1 LKTRLDALAQLAR
14 SNMLRTR
21 LVLGLMSLL
30 LILLLVGLYSIHTC
44 NVLVGTI
51 YEAYEDNYAS
61 IQAMQEI
68 KLACAKLN
76 GAVVMKLA
84 KENAEALGMY
94 RKGLEI
100 IRVNLAIQKAKPPQG
115 KEQEETEKLL
125 TAFGDYERESRVFFR
140 LPAATQSVPRHL
152 IMDLS
157 PLTEQMVTAADR
169 ISDLNTLAIQD
180 NKEAAKRSAWRTIQV
195 MFLAMVLAVVVAL
208 YASYRLGRGIL
219 EPIDVITASIQKI
232 GAGDLKHRIPVFHR
246 DELGNLAQTVN
257 RMAGQLHQYQES
269 QTGKLLRLHKTLE
282 RTLASYPDPIFVIGR
297 DNRMEFMNPAGEWF
311 LAAMDHGSAGRFPAE
326 IENRIERALQKGED
340 YLAEKLA
347 LALRFNMDG
356 GDVYYLLK
364 VLALWSEEGG
374 VFGAAMVLED
384 VSRLRLVDD
393 MKSNLISTVS
403 HELKTPL
410 TGLRISLHLLEER
423 TVGALNMRQA
433 ELVTTAKDDSERLL
447 HTLDN
452 LLDLARLEAS
462 PLQLPLEPADLG
474 PLVRQSVNQVAAQLR
489 QRNQKVNVLEEETPR
504 VDVNA
509 QRIGHLF
516 TNFLTN
522 ASKHSPDGAEITV
535 RVRRRPEGGVRV
547 SVIDRGPG
555 ISAEHAERIFERF
568 YRVPGQKKYGMG
580 LGLSIAK
587 EIAEAHGARI
597 GVASQPGQGSEFY
610 ADFPES
616 RAESR
621 QAGSA
626 A

>member
-1 LKTRLDALAQLAR
+1 
-14 SNMLRTR
+14 MLRTR

-30 LILLLVGLYSIHTC
+30 LILLLVGLYSIRTC
-44 NVLVGTI
+44 NVLAGTI
-51 YEAYEDNYAS
+51 YEAYEGNYAS

-84 KENAEALGMY
+84 KENSEALGMY

-100 IRVNLAIQKAKPPQG
+100 IRENLAIQKAKPTLG
-115 KEQEETEKLL
+115 KEREETDQLAK
-125 TAFGDYERESRVFFR
+125 AFGDYERESRVFFR

-157 PLTEQMVTAADR
+157 PLTERMVMSADS
-169 ISDLNTLAIQD
+169 ISDLNTIAIQN
-180 NKEAAKRSAWRTIQV
+180 NKDAAKRSAWRTVQV
-195 MFLAMVLAVVVAL
+195 MFLSMVLAVIVAL

-219 EPIDVITASIQKI
+219 EPIDMITASIQKI

-257 RMAGQLHQYQES
+257 RMAGQLDQYQES

-311 LAAMDHGSAGRFPAE
+311 LAAMNHGSASRFPGE
-326 IENRIERALQKGED
+326 IENRVERALQKGED

-347 LALRFNMDG
+347 LALRFQMDG

-364 VLALWSEEGG
+364 VLALRSGDGG
-374 VFGAAMVLED
+374 IFGAAVVLED

-410 TGLRISLHLLEER
+410 TGLRISLHLLEEC
-423 TVGALNMRQA
+423 TVGTLTVRQA
-433 ELVTTAKDDSERLL
+433 ELVATAKDDSERLL

-452 LLDLARLEAS
+452 LLDLARLESS
-462 PLQLPLEPADLG
+462 PLQLSLEPAGLG
-474 PLVRQSVNQVAAQLR
+474 PLVRQSVEQVAAQLR
-489 QRNQKVNVLEEETPR
+489 QRNQRVCILEEEETPQ

-535 RVRRRPEGGVRV
+535 RLGRSPEGGVRV
-547 SVIDRGPG
+547 SVIDRGTG
-555 ISAEHAERIFERF
+555 ISPEHAEHIFERF

-597 GVASQPGQGSEFY
+597 GVTSQPGQGSEFY

-616 RAESR
+616 LAESR
-621 QAGSA
+621 QAAPSTA
-626 A
+626 